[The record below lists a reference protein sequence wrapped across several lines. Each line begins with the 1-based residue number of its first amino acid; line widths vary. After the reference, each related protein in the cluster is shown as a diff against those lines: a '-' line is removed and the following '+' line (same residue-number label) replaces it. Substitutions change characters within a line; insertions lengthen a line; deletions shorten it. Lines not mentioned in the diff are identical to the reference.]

1 MSKQRGAKRGPI
13 GIGVGAVVVV
23 LAVVVA
29 GAQGGC
35 ARITS
40 TTTFT
45 HTPVSRTTS
54 MEVVAGSVEYRASA
68 QLQGRLLLVT
78 LRRAETCRTT
88 VVPTLRKEAHTRRQ
102 VTDSDAGTLS
112 SPVVSLLAGLS
123 SVGLGAFLYVDAERL
138 AASSSG
144 AEEATSDDYR
154 ESGVVL
160 GGAGVGLL
168 GIALIDALRL
178 RDSHEVVGEVQGEPE
193 VTSAQCREGLAPEAA
208 LQVTAPGTSWK
219 EAARTDA
226 EGTARIDLLALEE
239 RAFAGG
245 ALPLRLSLDGREVRL
260 ELAAAQAE
268 PLLAQLA
275 ADPTSRV
282 SQDRE
287 ARQRAECERKVAEAR
302 AHVIEEDSADEDVAD
317 AERAWQRAEELCGAR
332 WRPEHGEA
340 RDALRAQITSTAK
353 ARASARCE
361 AAAAGAGAAVAE
373 RFDGDEPLQL
383 DELYAE
389 VVARCQGAANGAA
402 VIAGWARKK
411 VLFGAAEELD
421 AHLERHDA
429 IALRGQLR
437 QPELAAALR
446 REDWWPSDVAALAA
460 YWIGALESGGAS
472 APARAQLCAA
482 RALYLAFV
490 GKGPWARLRAEVAG
504 RNDVMKAAQLVRLL
518 DGGGCK

>member
-1 MSKQRGAKRGPI
+1 MSKQRGLKQGPDR
-13 GIGVGAVVVV
+13 IGVGAV
-23 LAVVVA
+23 AVVVA
-29 GAQGGC
+29 AVVAWAQGGC

-45 HTPVSRTTS
+45 HTPVSRKTS
-54 MEVVAGSVEYRASA
+54 MEVVAGSVEYRAGA
-68 QLQGRLLLVT
+68 QLQGRFLLVS

-88 VVPTLRKEAHTRRQ
+88 VVPTLRKEAHTRRR
-102 VTDSDAGTLS
+102 VEGSDAGTLS
-112 SPVVSLLAGLS
+112 SPVVSLLVGLS
-123 SVGLGAFLYVDAERL
+123 SIGLGAFLYVDAERL
-138 AASSSG
+138 AASSSD
-144 AEEATSDDYR
+144 AEEATPDDYR
-154 ESGVVL
+154 GSGVLL
-160 GGAGVGLL
+160 GGAGVGFL

-193 VTSAQCREGLAPEAA
+193 ITSAQCREGLAREAA

-226 EGTARIDLLALEE
+226 KGTASIDLLALEE
-239 RAFAGG
+239 RAFVG
-245 ALPLRLSLDGREVRL
+245 ATLPLRLSIDGREVPL

-275 ADPTSRV
+275 ADPASRV
-282 SQDRE
+282 SRDRE
-287 ARQRAECERKVAEAR
+287 ARQRAECESKVAGAR
-302 AHVIEEDSADEDVAD
+302 AHVVEEDSTDEDVAD

-340 RDALRAQITSTAK
+340 RDALRARITSTAK
-353 ARASARCE
+353 ARASARCD
-361 AAAAGAGAAVAE
+361 AAAGRASAALAE
-373 RFDGDEPLQL
+373 RFEGDEPLQL

-402 VIAGWARKK
+402 VTAAWARRK
-411 VLFGAAEELD
+411 VLIGAAEELD
-421 AHLERHDA
+421 EHLERHDA
-429 IALRGQLR
+429 IALRTQLR

-446 REDWWPSDVAALAA
+446 REEWWPSNVEALAA
-460 YWIGALESGGAS
+460 YWIGALEGGGMS

-490 GKGPWARLRAEVAG
+490 GKAPWARLRAEVAG
-504 RNDVMKAAQLVRLL
+504 RHDVMKAAQLVRLL

>member
-1 MSKQRGAKRGPI
+1 MSKQRGSKRGPI

-29 GAQGGC
+29 WAQGGC

-45 HTPVSRTTS
+45 HTPVSRKTS
-54 MEVVAGSVEYRASA
+54 MEVVAGSVEYRASS

-102 VTDSDAGTLS
+102 LTDSDAGTFS
-112 SPVVSLLAGLS
+112 SPVVSLLVGLS
-123 SVGLGAFLYVDAERL
+123 SVGLGAFFYVDAERL
-138 AASSSG
+138 AASSSD
-144 AEEATSDDYR
+144 EAATPDDYR
-154 ESGVVL
+154 ESGAVL

-226 EGTARIDLLALEE
+226 KGKVSIDLLALEE
-239 RAFAGG
+239 RAFVGG
-245 ALPLRLSLDGREVRL
+245 GLPLRLSIDGREVRL

-287 ARQRAECERKVAEAR
+287 AKQRAECESKVAGAR
-302 AHVIEEDSADEDVAD
+302 AHVVEEGSTDEDVAD

-340 RDALRAQITSTAK
+340 RDALRARITSTAK

-361 AAAAGAGAAVAE
+361 AAAAGASVALAE

-402 VIAGWARKK
+402 VTAAWARKK
-411 VLFGAAEELD
+411 VLIGAAEELD

-446 REDWWPSDVAALAA
+446 REDWWPSNVAALAA
-460 YWIGALESGGAS
+460 YWIGALEGGGTS

-482 RALYLAFV
+482 RALYLSFV
-490 GKGPWARLRAEVAG
+490 GKAPWARLRAEVAG